1 MTPSMARPGSG
12 DEMTKLPRTIRLD
25 PSDTFIFE
33 RAAEPSEWAISGSFA
48 FLDREPS
55 MLTRKEKTALR
66 SGFLGLTSFG
76 WSTLCVVVE
85 ATAQERESAVEQLAA
100 YLIEA
105 YGAPS
110 LELALQAAEEE
121 VSFAESLCHHPVQT
135 ILAVQRE
142 VEDNG
147 EIRERFRTLHAR
159 DTSADP
165 DPLHANLRA
174 FTMVEDK
181 EEPEESVDLQ
191 GLLKR
196 DRI

>member
-33 RAAEPSEWAISGSFA
+33 RAAEPAEWAVSGTFA

-76 WSTLCVVVE
+76 WSTLCVVVD

>member
-76 WSTLCVVVE
+76 WSTLCVVVD

>member
-1 MTPSMARPGSG
+1 MTQSMALPGSG
-12 DEMTKLPRTIRLD
+12 DEMTRLPRTIRLD

-33 RAAEPSEWAISGSFA
+33 RAAEPAEWAVSGSFA

-66 SGFLGLTSFG
+66 SGFLGLSSFG

-85 ATAQERESAVEQLAA
+85 ASAKEREGAVEQLAA
-100 YLIEA
+100 HLLEA

-121 VSFAESLCHHPVQT
+121 LSFAESLCQHPLQT

-142 VEDNG
+142 VEDTG

-174 FTMVEDK
+174 FTMVEDSDA
-181 EEPEESVDLQ
+181 PEDGVDLQ
-191 GLLKR
+191 GFLKT
-196 DRI
+196 DRT

>member
-1 MTPSMARPGSG
+1 MARLGSG

-33 RAAEPSEWAISGSFA
+33 RAAEPAEWAVSGSFA

-55 MLTRKEKTALR
+55 MLTRKERTALR
-66 SGFLGLTSFG
+66 SGFLGLSSFG

-85 ATAQERESAVEQLAA
+85 ASQDERAAAVAQLTT
-100 YLIEA
+100 YIIEA
-105 YGAPS
+105 HGAPS
-110 LELALQAAEEE
+110 HELARQAAEEE
-121 VSFAESLCHHPVQT
+121 ISFAESLCQHPLQT
-135 ILAVQRE
+135 ILAVQRD
-142 VEDNG
+142 VEDTG

-174 FTMVEDK
+174 FTIMADN
-181 EEPEESVDLQ
+181 EEPEDGVDLQ
-191 GLLKR
+191 VFLKT
-196 DRI
+196 DRT